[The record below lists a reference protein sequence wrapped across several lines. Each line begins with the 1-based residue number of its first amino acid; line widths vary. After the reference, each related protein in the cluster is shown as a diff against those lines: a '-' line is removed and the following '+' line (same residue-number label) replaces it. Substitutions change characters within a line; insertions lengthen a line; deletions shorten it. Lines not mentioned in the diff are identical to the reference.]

1 MNNLYMK
8 LAFHN
13 IRKNK
18 NTFMP
23 FCITCTTMTAMF
35 YMLNSI
41 ASNIVDGS
49 FYGATTIRA
58 MLGLGQVVCAIIAVV
73 VIFYTNS
80 FLMKRRTKELGLYS
94 VLGLEKKHIRRVLFW
109 EIIQIGMFST
119 ALGLLLGIIFTK
131 VGFLILLNLIGIQ
144 SKIEYH
150 LIPQDILYTLAL
162 FAGTYVGVILYNGFR
177 MFFLKPIDLLK
188 SYNTGEKEPKLKL
201 ISAILGFI
209 CLGIGYYIAI
219 ATENVID
226 AISLFFVAVLFVI
239 AGTYLLFTSG
249 SIALL
254 KLLKKNKKYY
264 YHKTHFITV
273 SGMIY
278 RMKQNAVGLATI
290 CILSTMVLV
299 TLSTTFSLYVGA
311 EDEIRN
317 VYPRDVTIQA
327 YAEYAELPDRGYV
340 LYEGDV
346 PDAEAAA
353 PEQSTM
359 QYLILNNDPQIIQ
372 ETTARIAEKMNVS
385 MVDPKAYY
393 TVNSTG
399 ILMNGEVTNYYYD
412 GGEVITDINGYT
424 LQGFESFAEG
434 EYEELEPLQKGEVY
448 VYCMNP
454 SVIPELEKVLARE
467 ELTVKAVLDEV
478 PDRLQ
483 EQVNGQGYIGYE
495 GAVVVTSDV
504 DELGRLG
511 KAIARTTNSGD
522 LMYYNVDFCYE
533 FDLRGDRDA
542 VRAYSEKCTTALYE
556 AQANHLSGMNYY
568 YENRDEMLMLYGSL
582 FFIGIFLGMLF
593 LMTTVLIIYY
603 KQITE
608 GYDDRTRFTIM
619 ENVGMSKREVK
630 KVIRNQ
636 ILTVFFLPILL
647 AVTHICFAFNIIRRM
662 MMALNLTN
670 VPLFVL
676 CTIGTVVV
684 FCIIYAVVYS
694 LTAKAYYRIVNSG
707 NE

>member
-1 MNNLYMK
+1 
-8 LAFHN
+8 
-13 IRKNK
+13 
-18 NTFMP
+18 
-23 FCITCTTMTAMF
+23 
-35 YMLNSI
+35 
-41 ASNIVDGS
+41 
-49 FYGATTIRA
+49 
-58 MLGLGQVVCAIIAVV
+58 
-73 VIFYTNS
+73 
-80 FLMKRRTKELGLYS
+80 
-94 VLGLEKKHIRRVLFW
+94 
-109 EIIQIGMFST
+109 
-119 ALGLLLGIIFTK
+119 
-131 VGFLILLNLIGIQ
+131 
-144 SKIEYH
+144 
-150 LIPQDILYTLAL
+150 
-162 FAGTYVGVILYNGFR
+162 
-177 MFFLKPIDLLK
+177 
-188 SYNTGEKEPKLKL
+188 
-201 ISAILGFI
+201 
-209 CLGIGYYIAI
+209 
-219 ATENVID
+219 
-226 AISLFFVAVLFVI
+226 
-239 AGTYLLFTSG
+239 
-249 SIALL
+249 
-254 KLLKKNKKYY
+254 
-264 YHKTHFITV
+264 
-273 SGMIY
+273 
-278 RMKQNAVGLATI
+278 
-290 CILSTMVLV
+290 
-299 TLSTTFSLYVGA
+299 
-311 EDEIRN
+311 
-317 VYPRDVTIQA
+317 
-327 YAEYAELPDRGYV
+327 
-340 LYEGDV
+340 
-346 PDAEAAA
+346 
-353 PEQSTM
+353 M